1 MNMRKVFFLVVVYLG
16 INQLYA
22 QFPPRVED
30 HFWRKKVFERIDL
43 EEKLNSPLIASES
56 KIYTKGKYG
65 ETDGIVRALI
75 NGYKDGKYIGY
86 KYGSLQTPVTYNDF
100 QKIMQGQGGSSAVGG
115 DISGGG
121 DEEEEFEDE
130 GEDMEEGGGG
140 EQATTDGEGKDDT
153 MGGKGKSSQNS
164 DLLRYEKFIG
174 IIEDRIFDK
183 NKSDMYYDI
192 QYICLI
198 DYDEQL
204 GRYETQVCFS
214 YKDVMDILDDTQWK
228 NRNNDAEYRS
238 MREILELRLFKSVLT
253 ELSGEELDLKLS
265 EKRNNQM
272 VEFEH
277 YLWEF

>member
-1 MNMRKVFFLVVVYLG
+1 MKKILFLIVLILG
-16 INQLYA
+16 LNELYA

-30 HFWRKKVFERIDL
+30 HFWRKKVLERIDL
-43 EEKLNSPLIASES
+43 EEKLNAPLAASES

-100 QKIMQGQGGSSAVGG
+100 QKIMQGQASTSTTGGGGG
-115 DISGGG
+115 D

-130 GEDMEEGGGG
+130 GGDEMEEGGA

-153 MGGKGKSSQNS
+153 MKGGKGKAAENS
-164 DLLRYEKFIG
+164 DLLRYEKFIA

-214 YKDVMDILDDTQWK
+214 YKDVMDILDDTQYK

-238 MREILELRLFKSVLT
+238 MREIIELRLFKSVLT
-253 ELSGEELDLKLS
+253 ELSGEELDLKLA

-272 VEFEH
+272 VEYEH

>member
-1 MNMRKVFFLVVVYLG
+1 MKKITVLVYL
-16 INQLYA
+16 ICAYLNLFA

-30 HFWRKKVFERIDL
+30 HFWRKKVLERIDL
-43 EEKLNSPLIASES
+43 EEKLNAPLVASES

-75 NGYKDGKYIGY
+75 NGYKDGKYVGY
-86 KYGSLQTPVTYNDF
+86 KYGSLQTPVTYSDF
-100 QKIMQGQGGSSAVGG
+100 QKIMQGQATSSTM
-115 DISGGG
+115 GGG
-121 DEEEEFEDE
+121 VPGEEDEEEGFEDE
-130 GEDMEEGGGG
+130 GEEMDEGSSG
-140 EQATTDGEGKDDT
+140 EQLTTDGQGKDDT
-153 MGGKGKSSQNS
+153 MPGSKGKSAENS
-164 DLLRYEKFIG
+164 DLLRYEKFIA

-238 MREILELRLFKSVLT
+238 MREIIELRLFKSVLT
-253 ELSGEELDLKLS
+253 ELSGEELDLKLA

>member
-1 MNMRKVFFLVVVYLG
+1 MKKILFLVVVFLG
-16 INQLYA
+16 LNELYA

-43 EEKLNSPLIASES
+43 EEKLNAPLTASES

-75 NGYKDGKYIGY
+75 NGYKDGKFIGY
-86 KYGSLQTPVTYNDF
+86 KYGSLQTPVTYKDF
-100 QKIMQGQGGSSAVGG
+100 ENIMKGQATSSTT
-115 DISGGG
+115 SGGG
-121 DEEEEFEDE
+121 GDEEEEEFEDE
-130 GEDMEEGGGG
+130 GGDEMDEGGA
-140 EQATTDGEGKDDT
+140 EQATTDGQGQQGDN
-153 MGGKGKSSQNS
+153 MAGGKGNNAQNS
-164 DLLRYEKFIG
+164 DMLRYEKFLG

-214 YKDVMDILDDTQWK
+214 YKDVMDILDDTQYK

-238 MREILELRLFKSVLT
+238 MKEIIELRLFKSVLT
-253 ELSGEELDLKLS
+253 ELSGEELDLKLA

-272 VEFEH
+272 IEFEH

>member
-1 MNMRKVFFLVVVYLG
+1 MIRKIFLLILILG
-16 INQLYA
+16 VHELYA

-30 HFWRKKVFERIDL
+30 HFWRKKVLERIDL
-43 EEKLNSPLIASES
+43 EEKLNAPLVASES

-100 QKIMQGQGGSSAVGG
+100 QKIMQGQSTSSITGGGGS
-115 DISGGG
+115 D
-121 DEEEEFEDE
+121 DDEEEFEDE
-130 GEDMEEGGGG
+130 GSDEMEEGGA

-153 MGGKGKSSQNS
+153 MKGGKGKAAENS
-164 DLLRYEKFIG
+164 DLLRYEKFIA

-214 YKDVMDILDDTQWK
+214 YKDVMDILDDTQYK

-238 MREILELRLFKSVLT
+238 MREIIELRLFKSVLT
-253 ELSGEELDLKLS
+253 ELSGEELDLKLA

-272 VEFEH
+272 VEYEH

>member
-1 MNMRKVFFLVVVYLG
+1 MRKLFLIIITFLG
-16 INQLYA
+16 ISELYA
-22 QFPPRVED
+22 QYPPRVED
-30 HFWRKKVFERIDL
+30 HFWRKKVLERIDL
-43 EEKLNSPLIASES
+43 DEKLNAPLIASES

-75 NGYKDGKYIGY
+75 NGYKDGKYVGY

-100 QKIMQGQGGSSAVGG
+100 QKMMQGQATSTTTGSGDVGEE
-115 DISGGG
+115 
-121 DEEEEFEDE
+121 EEEEFVDEEEGMDE
-130 GEDMEEGGGG
+130 GGA
-140 EQATTDGEGKDDT
+140 EQATTDGQGKDDT
-153 MGGKGKSSQNS
+153 MGGGQGKPAENS
-164 DLLRYEKFIG
+164 DMLRYEKFIA

-214 YKDVMDILDDTQWK
+214 YKDVMDILDDTQYK

-238 MREILELRLFKSVLT
+238 MKEIIELRLFKSVLT
-253 ELSGEELDLKLS
+253 ELSGEELDLKLA

-272 VEFEH
+272 VEYEH